1 MISRRLILS
10 GAIVCLSPAIA
21 TELPKE
27 GTCRYAMKVDG
38 KQTVDELNVAKNDG
52 IAYWDETETP
62 GDKDCGQTQW
72 PPMKPSHCYGFS
84 ELNGKLAF
92 STGYCV
98 EADEDGDKIIWKMDP
113 TKDNQYA
120 SALNG
125 TSQILMGGGKYTG
138 ISGKSKWHC
147 TYGGSFTKYAGRC
160 DIEETLKF
168 PGKE

>member
-1 MISRRLILS
+1 
-10 GAIVCLSPAIA
+10 
-21 TELPKE
+21 
-27 GTCRYAMKVDG
+27 
-38 KQTVDELNVAKNDG
+38 
-52 IAYWDETETP
+52 
-62 GDKDCGQTQW
+62 
-72 PPMKPSHCYGFS
+72 MKPSHCYGFS
-84 ELNGKLAF
+84 ELDGKLAF

>member
-1 MISRRLILS
+1 M
-10 GAIVCLSPAIA
+10 SPAIA

-84 ELNGKLAF
+84 ELDGKLAF